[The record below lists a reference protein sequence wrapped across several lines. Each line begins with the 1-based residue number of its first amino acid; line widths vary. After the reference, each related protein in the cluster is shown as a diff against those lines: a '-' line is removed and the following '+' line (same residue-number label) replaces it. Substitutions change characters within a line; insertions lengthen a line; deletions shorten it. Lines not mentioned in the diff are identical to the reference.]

1 MTDNTENPE
10 STENT
15 ETVEVAEIPTIEGI
29 TLGGGESTAMEVAAV
44 HVSRGPDAHGWF
56 RGTGRRKSSVARV
69 RIKAGKGEFQIHGT
83 KKGQKPLDTYF
94 TELRDQNA
102 IRSVLQKTG
111 TEGSVDVFVNADGG
125 GFTGQSGAIIL
136 GIARALREYDPTLE
150 PALRENGFL
159 TRDAREVER
168 KKYGQPGARRRFQFS
183 KR

>member
-1 MTDNTENPE
+1 M
-10 STENT
+10 
-15 ETVEVAEIPTIEGI
+15 
-29 TLGGGESTAMEVAAV
+29 
-44 HVSRGPDAHGWF
+44 
-56 RGTGRRKSSVARV
+56 
-69 RIKAGKGEFQIHGT
+69 RIKAGKGEFLIHGT

-94 TELRDQNA
+94 TEMRDQNA
-102 IRSVLQKTG
+102 IRSVLEKTG
-111 TEGSVDVFVNADGG
+111 TAGSVDVFVNADGG

-136 GIARALREYDPTLE
+136 GVARALREFDPSLE